1 VNESVGKV
9 VLVGAGPGDPGLLTL
24 RGAEALQSADVVFYD
39 YLASPQLLKTAPR
52 DVQLVC
58 LGRHGQGRIY
68 SQEEINERVV
78 AEAKK
83 GKFVVRLKGGDPAI
97 FGHLAE
103 ELDMLETARIPYE
116 VVPGISAACAA
127 SSYTGI
133 PITHRDTASCVTFV
147 TGQEQAGKEQNTE
160 LDYAALANTP
170 GTLVFYMG
178 VTTAAKW
185 SQSLIEH
192 GKSPETP
199 IAIIRRCS
207 LPDQTTF
214 TGTLGDISE
223 RLWTENLRPP
233 AIVIVGEVARHA
245 PTQNWFSAQPLFGQ
259 TVLVTRPA
267 AQASEM
273 TTSLAALGAAIV
285 CQPAIEIAPPDDW
298 SSVDKAIQQL
308 STFDWIVFSSRNGVR
323 YFLDRIEKLGQDSRA
338 LAGVQIAA
346 IGPATVAQ
354 LANYAL
360 RADLCPEVHRAEAL
374 AEALLPNASGQKM
387 LLVRASR
394 GREVLAEMLT
404 SGGVEVQQV
413 VSYISRDV
421 HTADPEVMDMLAQG
435 KIDWVTVT
443 SSAIAR
449 AIVHLY
455 GSQLKQTQLAAISPL
470 TADVLRSAGHE
481 PDAVA
486 ETYTGAGLVKAITA
500 VQPAPP
506 K

>member
-24 RGAEALQSADVVFYD
+24 RGAEALQSADVIFYD
-39 YLASPQLLKTAPR
+39 YLASPQLLKTVSR
-52 DVQLVC
+52 SVELVC

-68 SQEEINERVV
+68 SQEEINKRVV
-78 AEAKK
+78 AEAKQ

-103 ELDMLETARIPYE
+103 ELDALKTAHIPYE

-127 SSYTGI
+127 SSYAGI
-133 PITHRDTASCVTFV
+133 PITHRDAASCVTFV
-147 TGQEQAGKEQNTE
+147 TGQEQAGKQQDTE
-160 LDYAALANTP
+160 LDYAALATTP

-178 VTTAAKW
+178 VTTAARW
-185 SQSLIEH
+185 SQSLIEY

-199 IAIIRRCS
+199 VAIIRRCS
-207 LPDQTTF
+207 LPDQTTM

-223 RLWTENLRPP
+223 CMWSEKLRPP
-233 AIVIVGEVARHA
+233 AIVIVGEVARHS
-245 PTQNWFSAQPLFGQ
+245 PTQNWFSTRPLFGQ
-259 TVLVTRPA
+259 TVLVTRPVD
-267 AQASEM
+267 QTGEM
-273 TTSLAALGAAIV
+273 TSSLAAMGAGVV

-323 YFLDRIEKLGQDSRA
+323 YFLDRVEELGQDSRA

-354 LANYAL
+354 LASYAL

-374 AEALLPNASGQKM
+374 AEALVPDASGQKM

-404 SGGVEVQQV
+404 SGGVRVRQV
-413 VSYISRDV
+413 VSYTSRDV
-421 HTADPEVMDMLAQG
+421 RVPDPEVTDMLAQG

-455 GSQLKQTQLAAISPL
+455 GSQLKQTKLAAISPL
-470 TADVLRSAGHE
+470 TADVLRSAGYE
-481 PDAVA
+481 PAAVA
-486 ETYTGAGLVKAITA
+486 EVYTGAGLVKAITA
-500 VQPAPP
+500 GQPDP